1 MNINEFNTNYLNP
14 LLQKISTEN
23 KNLVLMGDFN
33 INLLNAEHD
42 VNISNFVDILSSY
55 SLLPHINLPTRIT
68 QHSKTLIDNIF
79 SNLNSDFFSGN
90 ILAGISDHLPQFLLI
105 DKFSKY
111 SFVPNYQ
118 YRNWKKLNQEIFLKD
133 FKDIQWNKIL
143 EFDKNDVNLSFT
155 LLFETLDKL
164 IEKHAPLQTLSR
176 GSKQR
181 TNKPWI
187 TKGIIKS
194 MYTRNK
200 LFQSYQREKNPIL
213 KCELLTKYK
222 SYRNLIT
229 ILCKQSKDQY
239 YKSYFATNLHNSK
252 SIWKGI
258 NSILGRSK
266 NNKNSSV
273 KSLLVDNSVC
283 SDPQIIANTFNNFFS
298 KVADNVR
305 RKIPQPFYRYSDYLS
320 NPNPNSLFLTPTDS
334 TEILDFINTLDQ
346 SKSSGP
352 HSIPPKVLHLIKNDI
367 SVLLAKLFNLSFS
380 DGIFPDILKLAKVIP
395 VFKNKGSTLECSN
408 YRPISLLSNVEKI
421 FEKIIYKRTYSFL
434 NRNNVLYNYQ
444 FGFRRSFSTS
454 HALMSISQ
462 SIYDALDKGNFACAL
477 FIDLEKAF
485 DTVDHSILSAKL
497 LHYGI
502 RGTALNLF
510 SSYLK
515 NRKQFVSVS
524 GANSE
529 TSNNKHGV
537 PQGSVLG
544 PLLFLI
550 YINDLHRTIW
560 HGKVYHFA
568 DDTNLLHVHKS
579 IKSLQHKCQSDINH
593 LRFWLQ
599 ANKISINA
607 SKTEYIIFTP
617 KRKKPASNF
626 KLKINGHRL
635 NSSKKIKYLGIMLD
649 SDLSW
654 RTHIKLSAF

>member
-1 MNINEFNTNYLNP
+1 MLKFTNFDDASYFGAKLLSEKKNRTVLISKICENENSVMYNDLKDSPDLWFCVKCIGHVFPHDLDLFTSNTSLDLAEGSSSCPPSTADDQNTNNSADETTEKPSAKFLNYLFEDSIDGHIDDTPCKYYDVDEFTQFASPIKNRSALSFFHLNIASLPCHFDDLDVLLKNSSVNFNFIGVTETKIQTSTISDDCCIDSYQYSHTQNESESQNGGALLYISNDIAYIERQELNNLCYSSKELESCFIEVPSPKKKSLVVGCIYRHPSMNINEFNNNYLNP
-14 LLQKISTEN
+14 LLHKISMEN

-42 VNISNFVDILSSY
+42 ANISNFVDILSSY

-118 YRNWKKLNQEIFLKD
+118 YRNWKKLNQEIFLQD

-143 EFDKNDVNLSFT
+143 KFDKNDVNLSFT

-176 GSKQR
+176 RSKQR

-283 SDPQIIANTFNNFFS
+283 SDPQIIANTF
-298 KVADNVR
+298 
-305 RKIPQPFYRYSDYLS
+305 
-320 NPNPNSLFLTPTDS
+320 
-334 TEILDFINTLDQ
+334 
-346 SKSSGP
+346 SS
-352 HSIPPKVLHLIKNDI
+352 PKLQTTCAIK
-367 SVLLAKLFNLSFS
+367 
-380 DGIFPDILKLAKVIP
+380 
-395 VFKNKGSTLECSN
+395 
-408 YRPISLLSNVEKI
+408 Y
-421 FEKIIYKRTYSFL
+421 
-434 NRNNVLYNYQ
+434 
-444 FGFRRSFSTS
+444 
-454 HALMSISQ
+454 
-462 SIYDALDKGNFACAL
+462 
-477 FIDLEKAF
+477 
-485 DTVDHSILSAKL
+485 
-497 LHYGI
+497 
-502 RGTALNLF
+502 LNLF
-510 SSYLK
+510 IVTLTIYLTQIQTHCFSLQLIQPK
-515 NRKQFVSVS
+515 
-524 GANSE
+524 
-529 TSNNKHGV
+529 
-537 PQGSVLG
+537 
-544 PLLFLI
+544 FLI
-550 YINDLHRTIW
+550 LLTHLINLSHLVHIA
-560 HGKVYHFA
+560 YHP
-568 DDTNLLHVHKS
+568 
-579 IKSLQHKCQSDINH
+579 
-593 LRFWLQ
+593 R
-599 ANKISINA
+599 
-607 SKTEYIIFTP
+607 
-617 KRKKPASNF
+617 
-626 KLKINGHRL
+626 
-635 NSSKKIKYLGIMLD
+635 YLI
-649 SDLSW
+649 
-654 RTHIKLSAF
+654 